1 MKALKSLTLAITMAV
16 SGVALA
22 ETQSVTDMANTAVEK
37 AKTEVVKQVT
47 PATQATQTAPV
58 STPTAKEIL
67 NKAAEQKA
75 TETAKKSAEKANVNG
90 KININTANAKE
101 LKALDGIGAAKA
113 KAIIKY
119 RKKVG
124 TIKSVDE
131 LSNVKGIGKAT
142 AEKIAP
148 YLTF

>member
-47 PATQATQTAPV
+47 PATQTAPV